1 MRLDRVFPFAHGRF
15 QAYRNQVPPPNPHH
29 AETAS
34 QAKFSPRLLNW
45 ARAAARRSAPLPPLW
60 LFTDYRRLRDPR
72 PAIAR
77 LPRGLAGVVFR
88 HDEDPDRA
96 ALGQAVAQIC
106 RDRRLVLVVAGDTR
120 LAAALHA
127 GCHLRE
133 GRRSGHVALR
143 RGPITSSAHRAAD
156 IVRARLAGANL
167 VFLSPVFPTASHPD
181 ARTLGALRWS
191 RLAACAGVPM
201 AALGGID
208 GRSAYRLPRRYC
220 HALGA
225 IGAMS
230 ADKPVA

>member
-1 MRLDRVFPFAHGRF
+1 MLS
-15 QAYRNQVPPPNPHH
+15 PH
-29 AETAS
+29 
-34 QAKFSPRLLNW
+34 LLAW

-88 HDEDPDRA
+88 HDEDPERA
-96 ALGQAVAQIC
+96 ALGQAVARMC
-106 RDRRLVLVVAGDTR
+106 RDRRLVLVVAGDLR
-120 LAAALHA
+120 LAAALRA

-133 GRRSGHVALR
+133 GRRPGHVAPR

-156 IVRARLAGANL
+156 IARARLAGANL
-167 VFLSPVFPTASHPD
+167 VFLSPVFPTASHPG
-181 ARTLGALRWS
+181 AKTLGALRWS
-191 RLAACAGVPM
+191 RLASGAGISM

-208 GRSAYRLPRRYC
+208 GRSVKRLPRRYC
-220 HALGA
+220 HAVGA

-230 ADKPVA
+230 AIRPVA

>member
-1 MRLDRVFPFAHGRF
+1 
-15 QAYRNQVPPPNPHH
+15 VPPPNPRKF
-29 AETAS
+29 ATAS
-34 QAKFSPRLLNW
+34 QATLSPRLLAW

-96 ALGQAVAQIC
+96 ALGLAVARLC
-106 RDRRLVLVVAGDTR
+106 RARRLVLVVAGDTR

-133 GRRSGHVALR
+133 GRWSGHVAPR
-143 RGPITSSAHRAAD
+143 RGPITSSAHRGAD
-156 IVRARLAGANL
+156 IARARLAGADL

-191 RLAACAGVPM
+191 RLASGAGVSM

-208 GRSAYRLPRRYC
+208 GHSVNRLPRRYC
-220 HALGA
+220 HAIGA

-230 ADKPVA
+230 ATRPVA

>member
-1 MRLDRVFPFAHGRF
+1 ML
-15 QAYRNQVPPPNPHH
+15 
-29 AETAS
+29 
-34 QAKFSPRLLNW
+34 SPRLLAW

-60 LFTDYRRLRDPR
+60 LFTDYRRLRDPL
-72 PAIAR
+72 PAIVC

-96 ALGQAVAQIC
+96 ALGVAVARIC
-106 RDRRLVLVVAGDTR
+106 RDRRLVLVVAGNTR

-133 GRRSGHVALR
+133 GRRSGHAAPR

-156 IVRARLAGANL
+156 IARARRAGANL
-167 VFLSPVFPTASHPD
+167 VFLSPIFPTASHPG
-181 ARTLGALRWS
+181 AKTLGALRWS
-191 RLAACAGVPM
+191 RLASRSGISM

-208 GRSAYRLPRRYC
+208 GRSVSRLPRRYC
-220 HALGA
+220 HAVGA

-230 ADKPVA
+230 PNKPVA